1 MSVSVGREHLEKLH
15 EALAEFEGAIKER
28 ERHGIARDTVGLQ
41 QTVDSARKK
50 IVDVVVQIVVRER
63 QMK

>member
-1 MSVSVGREHLEKLH
+1 VSVSVGKEHLEKLH
-15 EALAEFEGAIKER
+15 EALAEFEKSIKDR
-28 ERHGIARDTVGLQ
+28 ERPGIARDTVGLQ